1 MRALS
6 VSLTLAFGCLT
17 TLTATVILPADF
29 REIVSG
35 SQLIV
40 HGRVVDVRAEWV
52 DDRSRIESYVT
63 VEPATVYRGSATST
77 ITFRT
82 PGGQV
87 GRYKSVMV
95 GAPEFRV
102 GDEAVLFLKNG
113 HDAFPQIFGVNQGL
127 FRVRIDP
134 RTGRRMV
141 IRQLLVPQS
150 GAAERVTRG
159 ASSRR
164 QLTLDAFGVQ
174 LRAALQ
180 QGSGR

>member
-6 VSLTLAFGCLT
+6 VSFALALGSLT

-35 SQLIV
+35 SQIIV

-52 DDRSRIESYVT
+52 DDRIESYVT
-63 VEPATVYRGSATST
+63 VEPATIYRGSATST

-87 GRYKSVMV
+87 GRFKSVMV

-102 GDEAVLFLKNG
+102 GDEAVLFLKS
-113 HDAFPQIFGVNQGL
+113 HPDALPQIFGLNQGL
-127 FRVRIDP
+127 FRVRVDP

-150 GAAERVTRG
+150 SAAQRVTRG
-159 ASSRR
+159 DSSRR